1 MNPPKFFA
9 AYPVLPC
16 SSIPKAVAYYRDVLG
31 FNAKTV
37 SPDNSYAIVER
48 DSVEL
53 HLDSPVYAREHTVGN
68 AECYVWIKGDIDAL
82 HADFASRGALQLH
95 RRGGSPL
102 RNEGLFLLRSRRQP
116 HHLRVRDPTRQLG

>member
-1 MNPPKFFA
+1 MSSPTFFA

-16 SSIPKAVAYYRDVLG
+16 SNIPQAVAYYRDVLG

-37 SPDNSYAIVER
+37 SPDKAYAIVER
-48 DSVEL
+48 DGVEL

-95 RRGGSPL
+95 AVADRLYEMRDFSCCDPDGNRITFGS
-102 RNEGLFLLRSRRQP
+102 EIQHG
-116 HHLRVRDPTRQLG
+116 T

>member
-1 MNPPKFFA
+1 MSAHEFFA

-16 SSIPKAVAYYRDVLG
+16 SDIPRAVRYYQDVLG
-31 FNAKTV
+31 FNVKVT
-37 SPDNSYAIVER
+37 SPDENYAIVER
-48 DSVEL
+48 GNVEL

-95 RRGGSPL
+95 PVADRIYKMRDFSCCDPDGNRITFGS
-102 RNEGLFLLRSRRQP
+102 EIA
-116 HHLRVRDPTRQLG
+116 